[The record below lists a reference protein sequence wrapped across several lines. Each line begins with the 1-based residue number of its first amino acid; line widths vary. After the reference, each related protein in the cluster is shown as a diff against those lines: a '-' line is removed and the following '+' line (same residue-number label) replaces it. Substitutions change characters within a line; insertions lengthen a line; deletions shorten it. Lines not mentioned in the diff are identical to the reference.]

1 MGVDGRKW
9 LYHKKN
15 PDDAGRK
22 DFPCKMWQMK
32 ENRRMQKQP
41 KRRGDCAEC
50 CDFFINLI
58 KCTKTSLGNILTIR
72 ELNINMER

>member
-1 MGVDGRKW
+1 MR
-9 LYHKKN
+9 
-15 PDDAGRK
+15 
-22 DFPCKMWQMK
+22 
-32 ENRRMQKQP
+32 KQP

-58 KCTKTSLGNILTIR
+58 KCTKTSLENILTIR